1 MSNGPVF
8 HSATSAND
16 QLSGILRRNDV
27 PRGEERAVIR
37 FSHGAATSVGRVR
50 RVNEDSFLVAPP
62 IFAVADGMGGHGSGD
77 LASTLAVQALARY
90 ASLRPLFTEA
100 VLAALEEANRAII
113 EQDVPTR
120 MGTTV
125 TGLAGLET
133 AGGDHL
139 MVFNVGD
146 SRVYRQ
152 SADGIEQ
159 LTVDHSEVQELVLA
173 GVITREQARTH
184 PRRNIVTRA
193 LGGDSV
199 LLADHWLLP
208 AVAGDRY
215 LVCSDGLYTELPD
228 ELIVPL
234 LSAEPPQQA
243 AEALVLAA
251 NDAGGH
257 DNVTVIIVDIESDD
271 DGGAAATTPARGSL
285 RHQRAAGH
293 GHQEPNGP
301 ASPGPVPAEP
311 PPNAGLVGLGL
322 APPD

>member
-1 MSNGPVF
+1 
-8 HSATSAND
+8 
-16 QLSGILRRNDV
+16 
-27 PRGEERAVIR
+27 VIG
-37 FSHGAATSVGRVR
+37 FSHGAATSIGRVR
-50 RVNEDSFLVAPP
+50 RINEDSFLVAPP

-77 LASTLAVQALARY
+77 LASTVAVQVLARY

-100 VLAALEEANRAII
+100 VLAALEEANRAIL
-113 EQDVPTR
+113 EQETPTR

-146 SRVYRQ
+146 SRVYRL
-152 SADGIEQ
+152 AAEGLEQ

-173 GVITREQARTH
+173 GLITREQARTH

-193 LGGDSV
+193 LGSDPV

-208 AVAGDRY
+208 AVGGDRF
-215 LVCSDGLYTELPD
+215 LLCSDGLFTELPD
-228 ELIVPL
+228 EVIVPL
-234 LSAEPPQQA
+234 LVTGGPQQA

-257 DNVTVIIVDIESDD
+257 DNVTVIVVDIESDND
-271 DGGAAATTPARGSL
+271 DADEATMPREAL
-285 RHQRAAGH
+285 RVKRAAGH
-293 GHQEPNGP
+293 GSKGSAGQPPRGSGSPADRGDSGAAGP
-301 ASPGPVPAEP
+301 SANV
-311 PPNAGLVGLGL
+311 GLVGLGL
-322 APPD
+322 VAPDYGHG